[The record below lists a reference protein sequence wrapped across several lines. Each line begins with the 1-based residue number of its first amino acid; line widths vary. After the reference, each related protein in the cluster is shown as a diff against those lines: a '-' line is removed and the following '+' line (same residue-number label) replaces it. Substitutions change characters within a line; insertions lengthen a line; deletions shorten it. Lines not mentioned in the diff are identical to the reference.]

1 MTNFILFH
9 KNSRLPDYLPFC
21 IKQILHT
28 QTNFNLFLLT
38 DNKVE
43 NNKNIEVFDI
53 SKTKI
58 EQLNEID
65 FYRNDQDPLWMTSFE
80 RFFYINDFII
90 KNKLNNVVH
99 FDSDVLIYLNI
110 KNILPVLQK
119 VISNVGITRHKNNEM
134 VCGFMFVKYFN
145 CLESI
150 CNELV
155 NLAKLGVPALKNM
168 FNNDMPHEMRLLGHI
183 FHNTSL
189 LTALP
194 GTPFEPLFS
203 EFNCVFDP
211 STYGQYFGG
220 TGNAAKNTI
229 HPNNVQRIIDQH
241 IVNKTLIPVFNKQQ
255 PLVTYNNQNIPICNL
270 HVHSKQLQDFCS
282 F

>member
-9 KNSRLPDYLPFC
+9 KNSHLPDYLPVC

-28 QTNFNLFLLT
+28 QTDFNIFLLT
-38 DNKVE
+38 DNKIE
-43 NNKNIEVFDI
+43 KNKNIQMVDI
-53 SKTKI
+53 SKIKI
-58 EQLNEID
+58 EQLDAID
-65 FYRNDQDPLWMTSFE
+65 FYQNDQDPLWKTSFE
-80 RFFYINDFII
+80 RFFYINDFIV

-99 FDSDVLIYLNI
+99 FDNDVLIYLNV

-134 VCGFMFVKYFN
+134 VCGFMFIKYFN
-145 CLESI
+145 CLENI
-150 CNELV
+150 CNELC
-155 NLAKLGVPALKNM
+155 NLAKLGIPALKNM

-183 FHNTSL
+183 FHNTDL

-220 TGNAAKNTI
+220 TGNATKNTI

-241 IVNKTLIPVFNKQQ
+241 IVNKTLVPSFNRQQ
-255 PLVTYNNQNIPICNL
+255 PFITYNMQNIPICNL
-270 HVHSKQLQDFCS
+270 HIHSKQLQDFCGI
-282 F
+282 